1 MALAKTG
8 VGQTAF
14 KQRSN
19 LFSARQRSA
28 FILFDGQKTA
38 LQVLA
43 STSGLG
49 LTQGDVDQM
58 VAHGFLKDNA
68 ADLTLAVTLPSDP
81 SPSVAT
87 DAPGEPVVS
96 APASLALTNQQRYA
110 QAWPLAMQLT
120 ASLGMRGF
128 RLNLSVE
135 AAGGYDDLLALFPK
149 IQATVGAD
157 KAAGL
162 ERTLKG

>member
-1 MALAKTG
+1 MALAKTEI
-8 VGQTAF
+8 GQTAF

-43 STSGLG
+43 ATSGLG

-68 ADLTLAVTLPSDP
+68 VDLTLAVTSPSEP
-81 SPSVAT
+81 SPAVAT
-87 DAPGEPVVS
+87 DAPSGPVDRWSV
-96 APASLALTNQQRYA
+96 LQR
-110 QAWPLAMQLT
+110 
-120 ASLGMRGF
+120 
-128 RLNLSVE
+128 RL
-135 AAGGYDDLLALFPK
+135 P
-149 IQATVGAD
+149 
-157 KAAGL
+157 
-162 ERTLKG
+162 

>member
-1 MALAKTG
+1 MALAKTDI
-8 VGQTAF
+8 GQTAF

-19 LFSARQRSA
+19 LFTVRQRSA

-43 STSGLG
+43 ATSGLG
-49 LTQGDVDQM
+49 LTQSDVDQM
-58 VAHGFLKDNA
+58 VAHGFLKENT
-68 ADLTLAVTLPSDP
+68 ADLSLAVTLPSVA
-81 SPSVAT
+81 SPAVTTNARSG
-87 DAPGEPVVS
+87 PEVS
-96 APASLALTNQQRYA
+96 ASASPALTNQQRYA
-110 QAWPLAMQLT
+110 QAWPLATQLT

-149 IQATVGAD
+149 IQAAVGAD

-162 ERTLKG
+162 ERTLTG